1 MSIEKRTYNI
11 LDKYGRRITDRLRR
25 QIREKDAV
33 ATGDLLRSVT
43 YDSDSKSLNISYN
56 SELNA
61 HSFGLRPNLHS
72 PSRASIVRWMKAK
85 GLQPRG
91 KEATEKNYERAAF
104 LIGRSIYRNGT
115 IKRFGYQGSN
125 IIDTAWSESQQKAL
139 SRDIAK
145 AYQEQTTKDLK
156 TIFKKNG
163 FTIK

>member
-1 MSIEKRTYNI
+1 MLGKRINQI
-11 LDKYGRRITDRLRR
+11 LEGYGKKITERLRR

-33 ATGDLLRSVT
+33 ASGDLFRSVR
-43 YDSDSKSLNISYN
+43 YDNDDKSLNIYYN

-61 HSFGLRPNLHS
+61 HSFGLRSNLHS

-91 KEATEKNYERAAF
+91 KEPTEKNYQRAAF

-125 IIDTAWSESQQKAL
+125 ILDTAWSESQKKAL
-139 SRDIAK
+139 SRDVAK
-145 AYQEQTTKDLK
+145 AYQEKTVKDLE
-156 TIFKKNG
+156 TTFKKNG

>member
-1 MSIEKRTYNI
+1 MLGKRINQV
-11 LDKYGRRITDRLRR
+11 LDKYGRKITERLRR
-25 QIREKDAV
+25 QIREKDAI
-33 ATGDLLRSVT
+33 ATGDLLRSVR
-43 YDSDSKSLNISYN
+43 YENDDKSLTVSYN

-61 HSFGLRPNLHS
+61 HSFGLRPNFHS
-72 PSRASIVRWMKAK
+72 PSRPSIVRWMKAR

-115 IKRFGYQGSN
+115 IKRFGYQGSD
-125 IIDTAWSESQQKAL
+125 ILDTAWSESQQKAL

-145 AYQEQTTKDLK
+145 AYQEQTVKDLE
-156 TIFKKNG
+156 TVFNKNG